1 MGNDRIQAL
10 IDNDFAKTNGALDRS
25 KQIKEVLFYLNKQYN
40 NILFSFQEH
49 LNTWTEHFIFMKLYE
64 EATILRFLLFIWS

>member
-25 KQIKEVLFYLNKQYN
+25 KQIKEVLF
-40 NILFSFQEH
+40 LF
-49 LNTWTEHFIFMKLYE
+49 K
-64 EATILRFLLFIWS
+64 